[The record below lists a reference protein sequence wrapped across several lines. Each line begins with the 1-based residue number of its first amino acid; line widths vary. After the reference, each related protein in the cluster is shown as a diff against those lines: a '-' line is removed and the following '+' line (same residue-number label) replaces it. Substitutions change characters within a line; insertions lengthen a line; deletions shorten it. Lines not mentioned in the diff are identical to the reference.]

1 MLHKNKVKNITKYEK
16 NLGFVP
22 TMGAIHAGHIS
33 LIKKSKKECD
43 KTVVSIFVNKPQFNR
58 KSDFLNYPKRL
69 KKDIAIIKK
78 TKADILF
85 LPEDKEIYPNGK
97 NRKVR
102 IDKFHNKLCG
112 KFRPGHFNAVVDVVD
127 RFAKII
133 NPYKIYLGEK
143 DMQQLKLIKSFFAK
157 KHPKIKIVECKT
169 IREKNGL
176 ALSSRNFLLNKHELK
191 DVEKISKKFLNL
203 KNKIKNSKNINS
215 FLENQKKYLEKF
227 FNIKIEYLENR
238 NTKNL
243 TISNKYQGSKVFL
256 SYYYKNIRLID
267 NF

>member
-78 TKADILF
+78 TKVDILF

-176 ALSSRNFLLNKHELK
+176 ALSSRNFLLS
-191 DVEKISKKFLNL
+191 EK
-203 KNKIKNSKNINS
+203 
-215 FLENQKKYLEKF
+215 QKL
-227 FNIKIEYLENR
+227 I
-238 NTKNL
+238 
-243 TISNKYQGSKVFL
+243 GSKIYRF
-256 SYYYKNIRLID
+256 
-267 NF
+267 F